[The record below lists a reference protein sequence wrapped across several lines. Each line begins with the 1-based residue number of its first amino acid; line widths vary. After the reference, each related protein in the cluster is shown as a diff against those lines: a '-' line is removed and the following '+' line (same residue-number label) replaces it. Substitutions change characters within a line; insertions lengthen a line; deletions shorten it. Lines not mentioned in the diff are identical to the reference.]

1 MQMQENSKG
10 EVSVQQNLSDK
21 PKEWK
26 CSPSLE
32 TLKSLG
38 ESHGSDEG
46 YLPSLANKH
55 SVEMI
60 RQVSRGLPFFD

>member
-1 MQMQENSKG
+1 M
-10 EVSVQQNLSDK
+10 EVMK
-21 PKEWK
+21 
-26 CSPSLE
+26 
-32 TLKSLG
+32 
-38 ESHGSDEG
+38 DEG